1 MLSYPAPIIE
11 ILDRLNKAGFEAYLV
26 GGCIRDKIIGREV
39 DDFDITTNAL
49 PDQTEKLFED
59 KAVIKTGLK
68 HGTLTVVNEGEKA
81 EITTFRRDGE
91 YSDNRHPDKV
101 FFASDLKTDLERR
114 DFTVNTICYDG
125 KNVVDLF
132 GGAEDIKN
140 KVIRCVGEPDKR
152 FGEDALR
159 ILRALRFASVLGFE
173 IEEKTGDGIL
183 KNKDLLRNIS
193 GERIYAE
200 LDKLLGGKAASG
212 VLDRY
217 AVVFGAFFKD
227 FVPRPDYS
235 AVARLDA
242 KSGESLAFLLSEV
255 PDVDSCLD
263 RLKASNGVKKFVK
276 DVRGAYYAQTPLN
289 DCEIKK
295 AFGKYGP
302 AAVISSIKIKRLE
315 GENLPGLFERAVRIM
330 NGSDPYR
337 VDMLDIKGDDLI
349 KIGMKGRTIGQT
361 LEKLLELVIEGKLK
375 NEKNELLGYC
385 KNVIT

>member
-26 GGCIRDKIIGREV
+26 GGCVRDKIIGREV

-49 PDQTEKLFED
+49 PDQTEKLVED

-193 GERIYAE
+193 GERINAE
-200 LDKLLGGKAASG
+200 S
-212 VLDRY
+212 
-217 AVVFGAFFKD
+217 F
-227 FVPRPDYS
+227 S
-235 AVARLDA
+235 
-242 KSGESLAFLLSEV
+242 
-255 PDVDSCLD
+255 
-263 RLKASNGVKKFVK
+263 
-276 DVRGAYYAQTPLN
+276 
-289 DCEIKK
+289 
-295 AFGKYGP
+295 
-302 AAVISSIKIKRLE
+302 
-315 GENLPGLFERAVRIM
+315 
-330 NGSDPYR
+330 
-337 VDMLDIKGDDLI
+337 
-349 KIGMKGRTIGQT
+349 
-361 LEKLLELVIEGKLK
+361 
-375 NEKNELLGYC
+375 
-385 KNVIT
+385 